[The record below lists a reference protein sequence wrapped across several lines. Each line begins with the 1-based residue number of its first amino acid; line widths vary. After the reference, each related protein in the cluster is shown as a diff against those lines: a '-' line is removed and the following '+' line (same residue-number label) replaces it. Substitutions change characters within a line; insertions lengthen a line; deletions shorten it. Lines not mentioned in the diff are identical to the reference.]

1 MTTVRVVPAF
11 DVAEDGEPR
20 FDMRLERRKRIAGRS
35 TASRAS
41 ACSFQSS
48 RPRRLR
54 HGLQRSTL
62 CPGTARKN
70 LCALSS
76 FVRYQRTI
84 GALDRNPLELV
95 TVPKKNPPRLRFES
109 LETCQA
115 IVDSQDEPYRAGG
128 GAFVSN
134 TRRTATATTT

>member
-1 MTTVRVVPAF
+1 MLISELTPA
-11 DVAEDGEPR
+11 A
-20 FDMRLERRKRIAGRS
+20 I
-35 TASRAS
+35 TAWLA
-41 ACSFQSS
+41 A
-48 RPRRLR
+48 L
-54 HGLQRSTL
+54 HVT
-62 CPGTARKN
+62 PGTARKN

-76 FVRYQRTI
+76 YVRYQRTI

-128 GAFVSN
+128 GAFASN
-134 TRRTATATTT
+134 TRRTATATTTSANSVFLTCNC